1 MSRVLIA
8 LGGHLTKRSVL
19 NAVFEY
25 CREMKFKV
33 SVLLVDAGEPPSAA
47 LQDFLMRLKLAGL
60 NGRLYRHAGNLGRA
74 VLSHAN
80 RHKDIRLILVDS
92 MKNWGSA
99 PMQTLSP
106 PVGLFSSI
114 AAT

>member
-8 LGGHLTKRSVL
+8 LEGRLTKRSVL

-25 CREMKFKV
+25 CRKMKFKV
-33 SVLLVDAGEPPSAA
+33 SVLLVDAGEPPCAA
-47 LQDFLMRLKLAGL
+47 LQDFLIQLKLAGL
-60 NGRLYRHAGNLGRA
+60 NGCLYRPAGDLGRA
-74 VLSHAN
+74 VLKHAS

-99 PMQTLSP
+99 PLQTLSA
-106 PVGLFSSI
+106 PVGLFSGI
-114 AAT
+114 VA